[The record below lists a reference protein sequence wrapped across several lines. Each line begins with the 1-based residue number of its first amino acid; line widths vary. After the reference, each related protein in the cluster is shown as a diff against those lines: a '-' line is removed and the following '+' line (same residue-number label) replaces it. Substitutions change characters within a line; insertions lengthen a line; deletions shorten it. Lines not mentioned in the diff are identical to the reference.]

1 MRSFGGYCRIA
12 FALGGAS
19 LRYAH
24 NVRVTFRNARFVRFR
39 DVLGGGMLRWRA
51 TAWAYRNAPHRP
63 SIRNCAN
70 PHLRQCAN
78 ARILSMQAMF
88 GLAFDAS
95 VALGALNA
103 LAVFVRPNASLRDFS
118 ENVCARSC
126 FAFVTVQ

>member
-19 LRYAH
+19 LRYEH
-24 NVRVTFRNARFVRFR
+24 NVRETFRNVRFGRFR
-39 DVLGGGMLRWRA
+39 DVLGGGVLRCRA
-51 TAWAYRNAPHRP
+51 TAWAYRNALHRP
-63 SIRNCAN
+63 SIRN
-70 PHLRQCAN
+70 CAN

-95 VALGALNA
+95 VALEALSA

-118 ENVCARSC
+118 ENVRARSC
-126 FAFVTVQ
+126 FAFVTVQW